1 MTQNE
6 NIKLALRIPVKF
18 FKTLIVN
25 LLKKYTMLENA
36 INQIAGIRNI
46 FPDITEITIKN
57 KNHITIFIHNEE
69 PQAETFTNSIE
80 LLEWCEEN
88 LKSPLNN
95 VTIKDKVRDFLNYFK
110 KRVSK

>member
-1 MTQNE
+1 
-6 NIKLALRIPVKF
+6 
-18 FKTLIVN
+18 
-25 LLKKYTMLENA
+25 MLENA
-36 INQIAGIRNI
+36 INQIAGIMNI
-46 FPDITEITIKN
+46 FPEIKEITIKS

-95 VTIKDKVRDFLNYFK
+95 MTFKEKVRGFINYFK